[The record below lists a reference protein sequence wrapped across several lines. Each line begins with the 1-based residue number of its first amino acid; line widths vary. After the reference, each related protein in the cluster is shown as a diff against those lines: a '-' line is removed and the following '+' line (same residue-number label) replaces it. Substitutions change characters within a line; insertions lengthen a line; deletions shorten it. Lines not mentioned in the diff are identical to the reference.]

1 MGNLTLIMVPSQSWK
16 NKNLENL
23 ENLYKY
29 PWFFGELS
37 EENAK
42 EILVEGRWKDGNSQ
56 GKSIIFLGTGFDDI
70 KKIHLNIVLGH
81 LSQHDA
87 NGQPQFYSHEKYAYT
102 NIENL
107 VMRKNLFSL
116 EELATVKTAI
126 SGVDPETLRLPKM
139 IEDKLKKYQAFI
151 KTSISSSCIAFCI
164 LEVRL
169 FGATSFDSLARR

>member
-1 MGNLTLIMVPSQSWK
+1 MVVPQSWK
-16 NKNLENL
+16 DRNPDKNLAD
-23 ENLYKY
+23 LYKY

-42 EILVEGRWKDGNSQ
+42 EILVEAKQNDENSEA
-56 GKSIIFLGTGFDDI
+56 KSIIFLRTDFDDI
-70 KKIHLNIVLGH
+70 KKIHFNIVLGH

-87 NGQPQFYSHEKYAYT
+87 NDQPQFYSHEKYAYT

-169 FGATSFDSLARR
+169 FGSVESLTRR